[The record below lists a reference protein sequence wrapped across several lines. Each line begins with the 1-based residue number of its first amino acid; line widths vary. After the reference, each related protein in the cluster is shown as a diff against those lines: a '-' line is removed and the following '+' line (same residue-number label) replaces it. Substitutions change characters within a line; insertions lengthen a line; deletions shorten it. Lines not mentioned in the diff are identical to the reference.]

1 MLTMSEEVVN
11 LLLTSGFVNKLL
23 TLENRQKAV
32 QDILIYY
39 VLKMRIAELDD
50 IRRGLNSVDLA
61 NFLKENSIYT
71 RKAFANEKDIDIVP
85 DNLLKK
91 IKLKADLTEPNE
103 KENQSLYWFK
113 RYINEILKDS
123 QTGMSRNKP
132 SSRSAGCANFIFCEI

>member
-39 VLKMRIAELDD
+39 VFKMRIAELGD

-71 RKAFANEKDIDIVP
+71 KKAFANEKDIDIVP

-91 IKLKADLTEPNE
+91 IKLKADLTEPHE
-103 KENQSLYWFK
+103 KENLSLCWFK
-113 RYINEILKDS
+113 RYINEIPKDS
-123 QTGMSRNKP
+123 QTGMSGNKP
-132 SSRSAGCANFIFCEI
+132 SSRSPGCANFIFREI